1 MEPAVTTSPDAPR
14 LAALGAVSLERLLP
28 LVMTGVLAA
37 GLATMLVVTYGVLVR
52 RAEDLV
58 RAKLQRAAEEVATTA
73 TASVIERGSALR
85 ALASHPAMELAL
97 SGTASASDLSAARLA
112 LAEMRDA
119 QDSLIPAELWDVRG
133 RVLAFTGPPLGNARR
148 PVPTAPPAPRVASSA
163 TADPAIFTPLEPDGA
178 YARFWGIA
186 PVRVSGV
193 VLGYVAAAR
202 RVTGRAD
209 IVRTLSELT
218 GEAVSV
224 HTRNADGS
232 VWLAGPGQ
240 LVPPPARRDST
251 WQGIRMQRAGVGRVL
266 AADARVRG
274 TPLVVTLETAESAVR
289 AGPRRTL
296 SRLVLLALGV
306 VGAGAVAS
314 WVIGRRITRPLTRL
328 TGAAENLALGT
339 YEHPIVVGRQDEVG
353 RLSASFDAMARQ
365 VVAAR
370 TELERRADDAQAA
383 ADALARTNA
392 QLRQAMQEAEHA
404 RSEADR
410 ANRAKSD
417 FLAMMSHELR
427 TPLNAIGGY
436 AELLEMGI
444 HGPVTEAQRDAL
456 LRIGRSQAHLLTLIT
471 DVLDFARIDA
481 GQVRFAIEDV
491 ALHEAL
497 AGLEALIA
505 PQLRAR
511 RLAYTYHPCDPAL
524 TARADRDKLRQL
536 VLNLLGNA
544 VKYTPDGG
552 AIALSCLADAEHVA
566 VRVQDTGVGIPA
578 ERQPLIFEPFVQGE
592 RALNRPTEGVG
603 LGLAISR
610 ELALGMGGTLT
621 LESEVGRGSVFTV
634 TLARAAVSAPP
645 TPPFG
650 ARSPAK
656 TIA

>member
-1 MEPAVTTSPDAPR
+1 MEPAPTTPLDAPD
-14 LAALGAVSLERLLP
+14 LAALGAVSLERRLP

-37 GLATMLVVTYGVLVR
+37 GLATLLGVTYTVLVR

-58 RAKLQRAAEEVATTA
+58 REKLRRAVAEVAASARTA
-73 TASVIERGSALR
+73 MVERADGLR
-85 ALASHPAMELAL
+85 ELARHPAMELAL
-97 SGTASASDLSAARLA
+97 TGRDAAADRTSARLA

-119 QDSLIPAELWDVRG
+119 RDSLIPAELWDVRG
-133 RVLAFTGPPLGNARR
+133 RVVAFTGPPLAGVRR
-148 PVPTAPPAPRVASSA
+148 PAPSTPLPPREAARA
-163 TADPAIFTPLEPDGA
+163 TAADTVIFTPLEVDGA
-178 YARFWGIA
+178 RARFWGVA
-186 PVRVSGV
+186 PVRVAGAV
-193 VLGYVAAAR
+193 VGYVAAPR
-202 RVTGRAD
+202 HVSGRPD
-209 IVRTLSELT
+209 VVRTLSELT
-218 GEAVSV
+218 GEAVNV

-232 VWLAGPGQ
+232 VWVEGPGTV
-240 LVPPPARRDST
+240 VPPPTRRDST
-251 WQGIRMQRAGVGRVL
+251 RAGIHMERRGVGRVL
-266 AADARVRG
+266 AADAVIGG
-274 TPLVVTLETAESAVR
+274 TPLVVTLETPESAVL

-296 SRLVLLALGV
+296 ARLTLLALGV
-306 VGAGAVAS
+306 VAAGAVAS
-314 WVIGRRITRPLTRL
+314 WIIGRRITRPLTRL

-370 TELERRADDAQAA
+370 TELERRAEDAQAA
-383 ADALARTNA
+383 AAALTRTNA
-392 QLRQAMQEAEHA
+392 QLREAMKEAEHA
-404 RSEADR
+404 RAEADR

-444 HGPVTEAQRDAL
+444 HGPVTEAQREAL

-481 GQVRFAIEDV
+481 GQVRFAMEDV
-491 ALHEAL
+491 PLHEAL

-505 PQLRAR
+505 PQLRTR
-511 RLAYTYHPCDPAL
+511 GLSYTYHPCDPAL
-524 TARADRDKLRQL
+524 TARADGDKLRQL

-552 AIALSCLADAEHVA
+552 AIALSCIPIGERVA
-566 VRVQDTGVGIPA
+566 VRVQDNGAGIPA
-578 ERQPLIFEPFVQGE
+578 ERQALIFEPFVQGE

-610 ELALGMGGTLT
+610 ELAQGMGGTLAV
-621 LESEVGRGSVFTV
+621 ESEVGRGSVFTL
-634 TLARAAVSAPP
+634 TLERSGVAAPATTLVARPSAASLA
-645 TPPFG
+645 
-650 ARSPAK
+650 
-656 TIA
+656 

>member
-1 MEPAVTTSPDAPR
+1 MEPAAATPADAPH
-14 LAALGAVSLERLLP
+14 LAALGAVSLERRLP

-37 GLATMLVVTYGVLVR
+37 GLATMLVVTHGVLVQ
-52 RAEDLV
+52 RAEDGV
-58 RAKLQRAAEEVATTA
+58 REKLQRAVAEVA
-73 TASVIERGSALR
+73 ASAQAAMVERADALR
-85 ALASHPAMELAL
+85 ELARHPAMELAL
-97 SGTASASDLSAARLA
+97 TGRDDPADRTAARLA
-112 LAEMRDA
+112 LAEMRDVR
-119 QDSLIPAELWDVRG
+119 DSLIPAELWDASG
-133 RVLAFTGPPLGNARR
+133 RVVAFTGPPLTGVRR
-148 PVPTAPPAPRVASSA
+148 PVPTMPLRDAA
-163 TADPAIFTPLEPDGA
+163 TATAADTVVFTPLEVEGTR
-178 YARFWGIA
+178 ARFWGIT
-186 PVRVSGV
+186 PVRVAGQV
-193 VLGYVAAAR
+193 MGYVAAAR
-202 RVTGRAD
+202 HVGGRPD
-209 IVRTLSELT
+209 LVRTLIGLT
-218 GEAVSV
+218 GEAVNV

-232 VWLAGPGQ
+232 VWVAGPGTV
-240 LVPPPARRDST
+240 VPPPIRRDST
-251 WQGIRMQRAGVGRVL
+251 PAGLHMERRGLGRLL
-266 AADARVRG
+266 AADAAILG
-274 TPLVVTLETAESAVR
+274 TPLVVTLETPERSVR
-289 AGPRRTL
+289 AGPRRTVSQL
-296 SRLVLLALGV
+296 ALLALGV
-306 VGAGAVAS
+306 VAAGAVVS

-328 TGAAENLALGT
+328 TGAAEDLARGT

-370 TELERRADDAQAA
+370 TELERRADDAQSA

-404 RSEADR
+404 RAEADR

-436 AELLEMGI
+436 AELIEMGI

-481 GQVRFAIEDV
+481 GQVRFAIE
-491 ALHEAL
+491 HEAL

-552 AIALSCLADAEHVA
+552 AISLSCVADGEHVA

-578 ERQPLIFEPFVQGE
+578 ERQPRIFEPFVQGE

-603 LGLAISR
+603 LGLAICR
-610 ELALGMGGTLT
+610 ELALGMGGALT
-621 LESEVGRGSVFTV
+621 VDSEVGRGSVFTV
-634 TLARAAVSAPP
+634 TLARAAVTAPATPLAARPSAR
-645 TPPFG
+645 TT
-650 ARSPAK
+650 A
-656 TIA
+656 

>member
-1 MEPAVTTSPDAPR
+1 MEPAAATPPDAPR
-14 LAALGAVSLERLLP
+14 LAALGAVSLERRLP

-37 GLATMLVVTYGVLVR
+37 GLATLLAVTYGVLVR

-58 RAKLQRAAEEVATTA
+58 HAKLQRAAEELASTA
-73 TASVIERGSALR
+73 TASMIERGTELR
-85 ALASHPAMELAL
+85 AMAGHPAMELAL
-97 SGTASASDLSAARLA
+97 SGTASAADLSAARLA

-119 QDSLIPAELWDVRG
+119 QDSLIPAELWDVHG
-133 RVLAFTGPPLGNARR
+133 RVLAFTGPPLGAARR
-148 PVPTAPPAPRVASSA
+148 PVPTTPPPQFASSA
-163 TADPAIFTPLEPDGA
+163 TADPVVFTPLEPDGA
-178 YARFWGIA
+178 RARFWGMA
-186 PVRVSGV
+186 PVRVSGAV
-193 VLGYVAAAR
+193 AGYVAAIR
-202 RVTGRAD
+202 HVSGRAD
-209 IVRTLSELT
+209 VVRVLRELT
-218 GEAVSV
+218 GESVNV

-232 VWLAGPGQ
+232 VWVAGPGE
-240 LVPPPARRDST
+240 LVPPPARRDSS
-251 WQGIRMQRAGVGRVL
+251 WQGIRMQRAGVGSVL
-266 AADARVRG
+266 AADAPVRG

-481 GQVRFAIEDV
+481 GQVRFAMEDV
-491 ALHEAL
+491 PLHEAL

-552 AIALSCLADAEHVA
+552 AISLSCVADAEHVA

-578 ERQPLIFEPFVQGE
+578 DRQPLIFEPFVQGE

-645 TPPFG
+645 TSPLG

>member
-1 MEPAVTTSPDAPR
+1 MEPAPTTPPDAPH
-14 LAALGAVSLERLLP
+14 LAALGAVSLERRLP

-58 RAKLQRAAEEVATTA
+58 RAKLESAVKEVASSATTAMTERAAE
-73 TASVIERGSALR
+73 LR
-85 ALASHPAMELAL
+85 TLAGHPAMELAL
-97 SGTASASDLSAARLA
+97 TGRRGAADLSAARLA

-119 QDSLIPAELWDVRG
+119 HDSVIPAELWDVRG
-133 RVLAFTGPPLGNARR
+133 RVLAFTGPAFDGARR
-148 PVPTAPPAPRVASSA
+148 PVPAAPEASQRVEPAV
-163 TADPAIFTPLEPDGA
+163 ADPALFTPLEPDGDR
-178 YARFWGIA
+178 ARFWAIA
-186 PVRVSGV
+186 PVRVQGTV
-193 VLGYVAAAR
+193 VGYVAAVRHVSGR
-202 RVTGRAD
+202 RD
-209 IVRTLSELT
+209 IVRALSALT
-218 GEAVSV
+218 GETVSAY
-224 HTRNADGS
+224 TRNADGS
-232 VWLAGPGQ
+232 VWVAGPGE
-240 LVPPPARRDST
+240 LAPPPTRRDSSAE
-251 WQGIRMQRAGVGRVL
+251 GLRLERAGVGRVL
-266 AADARVRG
+266 AADAPVEG
-274 TPLVVTLETAESAVR
+274 TPLVVTLETPEHTVL

-296 SRLVLLALGV
+296 ARLTLLALGV
-306 VGAGAVAS
+306 VAAGAVAS
-314 WVIGRRITRPLTRL
+314 WIIGRRITRPLTRL
-328 TGAAENLALGT
+328 TGAAEDLALGT

-404 RSEADR
+404 RTEADR

-436 AELLEMGI
+436 AELIEMGI
-444 HGPVTEAQRDAL
+444 HGPVTEQQRDAL

-481 GQVRFAIEDV
+481 GQVRFAMEDV
-491 ALHEAL
+491 PLHDAL

-505 PQLRAR
+505 PQLRTR
-511 RLAYTYHPCDPAL
+511 RLAYTYHPCDPSLA
-524 TARADRDKLRQL
+524 ARADRDKLRQL

-544 VKYTPDGG
+544 VKYTPEGG
-552 AIALSCLADAEHVA
+552 AITLSCIPVDDQVA
-566 VRVQDTGVGIPA
+566 VRVQDNGAGIPA
-578 ERQPLIFEPFVQGE
+578 DRQALIFEPFVQGE

-610 ELALGMGGTLT
+610 ELAQGMGGTLT
-621 LESEVGRGSVFTV
+621 VESEVGRGSVFTL
-634 TLARAAVSAPP
+634 TLRRSGVAAPATPLAARPSAASLA
-645 TPPFG
+645 
-650 ARSPAK
+650 
-656 TIA
+656 

>member
-1 MEPAVTTSPDAPR
+1 MEPAPTTPPDAPY
-14 LAALGAVSLERLLP
+14 LAALGAVSLERRLP

-37 GLATMLVVTYGVLVR
+37 GLATMLVVTYGVLVQ
-52 RAEDLV
+52 RAEDGV
-58 RAKLQRAAEEVATTA
+58 REKLQRAVAEVAASAQA
-73 TASVIERGSALR
+73 TMVERADALR
-85 ALASHPAMELAL
+85 ELARHPAMELAL
-97 SGTASASDLSAARLA
+97 TGRDDPTERASARLA

-119 QDSLIPAELWDVRG
+119 SDSLIPAELWDASG
-133 RVLAFTGPPLGNARR
+133 RVVAFTGPRLAGARR
-148 PVPTAPPAPRVASSA
+148 PAPSTLLPSHEGAHTTR
-163 TADPAIFTPLEPDGA
+163 ADAVVFTPLEVDGA
-178 YARFWGIA
+178 RARFWGVA
-186 PVRVSGV
+186 PVRVAGAV
-193 VLGYVAAAR
+193 VGYVAAPR
-202 RVTGRAD
+202 HIGGRPD
-209 IVRTLSELT
+209 IVRTLTGLT
-218 GEAVSV
+218 GEVVNV

-232 VWLAGPGQ
+232 VWVAGPGTV
-240 LVPPPARRDST
+240 VPPPTRRDST
-251 WQGIRMQRAGVGRVL
+251 SAGIHMARRGVGRVL
-266 AADARVRG
+266 AADAAIAG
-274 TPLVVTLETAESAVR
+274 TPLVVTLETPEGSVR

-296 SRLVLLALGV
+296 ARLALLALGV
-306 VGAGAVAS
+306 VAGGAVAS
-314 WVIGRRITRPLTRL
+314 WIIGRRITRPLARL
-328 TGAAENLALGT
+328 TGATESLALGT
-339 YEHPIVVGRQDEVG
+339 YEHPIVVGRRDEVG

-370 TELERRADDAQAA
+370 TELERRAADAQSA

-456 LRIGRSQAHLLTLIT
+456 QRIGRSQAHLLTLIT

-481 GQVRFAIEDV
+481 GQVRFAMEDV

-524 TARADRDKLRQL
+524 TVRADRDKLRQL

-552 AIALSCLADAEHVA
+552 AISLACVADGEHVA
-566 VRVQDTGVGIPA
+566 VHVRDTGVGIPA

-610 ELALGMGGTLT
+610 ELASGMGGTLT
-621 LESEVGRGSVFTV
+621 VESEVGRGSVFTV
-634 TLARAAVSAPP
+634 TLARAVVTAPATPAFPRPSA
-645 TPPFG
+645 TTT
-650 ARSPAK
+650 A
-656 TIA
+656 